1 MAHSNGIHSKS
12 NGHDGTNG
20 HARGDFANGTN
31 PAAQHTSFKLE
42 DMFGV
47 RGKVVVVTGGGSGI
61 GKAIAEAFAVNGAKV
76 FITGRRKEL
85 LEQAAREIDG
95 DVTV

>member
-1 MAHSNGIHSKS
+1 MAVSNGTHNGM
-12 NGHDGTNG
+12 NGHTANGVNG
-20 HARGDFANGTN
+20 HADGN

-76 FITGRRKEL
+76 FITGRRKDV
-85 LEQAAREIDG
+85 LEHAAREIGG
-95 DVTV
+95 DITV